1 MFLFKRASPLRRPP
15 SLTTSN
21 ILHGQRQRP
30 RGTGFAVGSAII
42 IVQIFLRRAE
52 LSCAGFGMPG
62 GPAMVSGCSGGVSGR
77 VLGCHCR
84 DLGGSWGDACD
95 LWGGGVLQDSSSVL
109 GRSWGGLGATL
120 GVCEGYLVF
129 SQGWEEVLGAFGGF
143 CRLLG
148 LEGGVLGVSGAFS
161 WVLPSSWGRIWRD
174 TKNVAPPTAC
184 LLACWLAGWLVK
196 FI

>member
-95 LWGGGVLQDSSSVL
+95 LWGGGSCRIPRV
-109 GRSWGGLGATL
+109 SWGGLGAVL
-120 GVCEGYLVF
+120 ERLWGYVKGTWFSRKAGKRYWVHSGGFAGCWGLRVVF
-129 SQGWEEVLGAFGGF
+129 WGSRARSPGF
-143 CRLLG
+143 CRRLG
-148 LEGGVLGVSGAFS
+148 AVFGATQRTWLHLQLAFS
-161 WVLPSSWGRIWRD
+161 
-174 TKNVAPPTAC
+174 
-184 LLACWLAGWLVK
+184 LAGWLDGW
-196 FI
+196 